1 MAIFVTRFLIMA
13 VMLSVAC
20 VSMAQERLKSGLPT
34 FRGYN
39 NYPQIMGEDDNADW
53 KMSDMKFVSLVD
65 SANIALR
72 TDASGR
78 EFFPYLVN
86 LILTDKVSALEYDMA
101 SEDDHVGNIADIR
114 KVLRDNDI
122 QFSDSLGKV
131 RIMNLQSVS
140 ADIEAYYIIDGE
152 YYDVALG
159 AKRHKVYAI
168 CPVMVKYDEINEPV
182 RFPLFWV
189 RCRDIEP
196 FINTWFA
203 ENPCNER
210 EFVPLSIWLSA
221 GKYKECSPEDF
232 QNKKE
237 G

>member
-1 MAIFVTRFLIMA
+1 MAIFVTRFLFMA
-13 VMLSVAC
+13 VILSVAC
-20 VSMAQERLKSGLPT
+20 VSMAQERLQSGLPT
-34 FRGYN
+34 FRGCN
-39 NYPQIMGEDDNADW
+39 SHPQVMGVDDSADW

-65 SANIALR
+65 SANNALR
-72 TDASGR
+72 VDADGR
-78 EFFPYLVN
+78 EFFPYLLN
-86 LILTDKVSALEYDMA
+86 LILTDKVSALGYDMA
-101 SEDDHVGNIADIR
+101 SEGDHIGNIADIR

-131 RIMNLQSVS
+131 KIKNLQSVS

-168 CPVMVKYDEINEPV
+168 CPVMVKYGEINEPV

-196 FINTWFA
+196 FINTWFT

-221 GKYKECSPEDF
+221 GKYKDCSPEDL

>member
-1 MAIFVTRFLIMA
+1 MAIFATRLLIMA

-20 VSMAQERLKSGLPT
+20 FSMAQERLQSGLPT

-39 NYPQIMGEDDNADW
+39 NHPQVLGADDNADW
-53 KMSDMKFVSLVD
+53 KISDIKFVSLVD
-65 SANIALR
+65 SANNALR
-72 TDASGR
+72 ADAGGR
-78 EFFPYLVN
+78 DFFPYLVN
-86 LILTDKVSALEYDMA
+86 LILTDKLVALEYDMA
-101 SEDDHVGNIADIR
+101 SEGDHIGNIADIR
-114 KVLRDNDI
+114 KIFRDNDI

-131 RIMNLQSVS
+131 KIKNLQSVS

-152 YYDVALG
+152 YFDVSVG
-159 AKRHKVYAI
+159 VKRHGVYAI
-168 CPVMVKYDEINEPV
+168 CPVMVKYNDINESV

-196 FINTWFA
+196 FINTWLTA
-203 ENPCNER
+203 NPCNER

-221 GKYKECSPEDF
+221 GKYKECSPEDL